1 MYTFAAMAND
11 SSALLAMGYSH
22 MKGLGVP
29 KSCES
34 AALYYIAAA
43 EQIVAA
49 AQQPGGLDAVR
60 SASAGHCC
68 TRRTWITA
76 QVCSQK
82 LVAACHQAIVLST
95 PAHAVTSARY

>member
-1 MYTFAAMAND
+1 MPEALVLYAFAAMANE

-43 EQIVAA
+43 DQVVAA
-49 AQQPGGLDAVR
+49 AQQPGGLDAVCSAMR
-60 SASAGHCC
+60 STQYCCICLMEMASHIRLEC
-68 TRRTWITA
+68 RTPL
-76 QVCSQK
+76 CFCMP
-82 LVAACHQAIVLST
+82 L
-95 PAHAVTSARY
+95 